1 MGKLRL
7 VAGLAVAVAVAMAVP
22 VSAAAQDPLEDARAA
37 LDEYFRA
44 WNAEDNEAIAA
55 ACNYPRL
62 SLGRNGQVTVREGP
76 ADVVTDFARLRQTEG
91 WDHSTIDRAEPLQV
105 AADKVH
111 FEVVFSRRR
120 PDGTP
125 YRTVPSLF
133 IITQQ
138 DGRWGLQFQSI
149 LPDTFRAP

>member
-1 MGKLRL
+1 MGKLTL
-7 VAGLAVAVAVAMAVP
+7 GAALAVAATLAVP
-22 VSAAAQDPLEDARAA
+22 VSAQDPLEDARAA
-37 LDEYFRA
+37 LAEYFRA
-44 WNAEDNEAIAA
+44 WNAEDNDAIAA

-76 ADVVTDFARLRQTEG
+76 ADVVTDFERLRQTEG

-105 AADKVH
+105 APDKVH
-111 FEVVFSRRR
+111 FEVVFSRYRV
-120 PDGTP
+120 DGTV

-133 IITQQ
+133 IMTKQ
-138 DGRWGLQFQSI
+138 DGEWGLQFQSI

>member
-1 MGKLRL
+1 MRKLTL
-7 VAGLAVAVAVAMAVP
+7 GAAVVLA
-22 VSAAAQDPLEDARAA
+22 AALAAPASAQDPLEDARAA

-44 WNAEDNEAIAA
+44 WNAEDNEAITA

-62 SLGRNGQVTVREGP
+62 SLGGNGQVSVREGP

-91 WDHSTIDRAEPLQV
+91 WDHSTIDHAEPLQV
-105 AADKVH
+105 APDKVH
-111 FEVVFSRRR
+111 FEVVFSRRHA
-120 PDGTP
+120 DGTA

-138 DGRWGLQFQSI
+138 DGQWGLQFQSI

>member
-1 MGKLRL
+1 M
-7 VAGLAVAVAVAMAVP
+7 P
-22 VSAAAQDPLEDARAA
+22 VSGQDPLEDARAA
-37 LDEYFRA
+37 LDEFFRV
-44 WNAEDNEAIAA
+44 WNTEDNEAIAA

-62 SLGRNGQVTVREGP
+62 SLGGNGQVSVREGP
-76 ADVVTDFARLRQTEG
+76 ADVVTDFARLRRTEG

-105 AADKVH
+105 APDKVH

-120 PDGTP
+120 ADGTA

-133 IITQQ
+133 IITRQ
-138 DGRWGLQFQSI
+138 DGEWGLQFQSI

>member
-1 MGKLRL
+1 MTKLTLGAVLALAATL
-7 VAGLAVAVAVAMAVP
+7 VAP
-22 VSAAAQDPLEDARAA
+22 VSAQGPLEDARAA
-37 LDEYFRA
+37 LDEYFRT
-44 WNAEDNEAIAA
+44 WNAEDNAAIAA

-62 SLGRNGQVTVREGP
+62 SLGRNGQVSMREGP

-91 WDHSTIDRAEPLQV
+91 WDHSTIDHAEPLQV
-105 AADKVH
+105 APDKVH
-111 FEVVFSRRR
+111 FEVVFSRRHA
-120 PDGTP
+120 DGTA

-133 IITQQ
+133 IITRQ